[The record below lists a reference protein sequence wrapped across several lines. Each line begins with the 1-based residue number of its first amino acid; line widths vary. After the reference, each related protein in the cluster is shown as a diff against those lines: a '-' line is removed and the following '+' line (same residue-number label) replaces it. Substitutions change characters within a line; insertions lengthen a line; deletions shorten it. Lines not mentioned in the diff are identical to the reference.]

1 MAADGSGL
9 KRRRGTEEP
18 KNSSTYCSTDGA
30 ARVYNRSTSNQP
42 KSSIRQ
48 RADDCT
54 RVIRQTSALFLCP
67 EGGARLTD
75 GRGGGTARH
84 CPKDGS
90 AGLFRKTGRRDG
102 SPASRGMTRRSS
114 GDGGKIDQTLPEG

>member
-1 MAADGSGL
+1 MGGRS
-9 KRRRGTEEP
+9 P

-30 ARVYNRSTSNQP
+30 ARVYNMSTSNQP

-67 EGGARLTD
+67 EGGAILTERSGEERPD
-75 GRGGGTARH
+75 IAQDKVDRVVQEDGTA
-84 CPKDGS
+84 
-90 AGLFRKTGRRDG
+90 AQ
-102 SPASRGMTRRSS
+102 PA
-114 GDGGKIDQTLPEG
+114 EG

>member
-1 MAADGSGL
+1 MATGGGRARES
-9 KRRRGTEEP
+9 P

-67 EGGARLTD
+67 EGGAGLTGGGAAGSD
-75 GRGGGTARH
+75 QMLPQGQVNRIVQEDGAEGWQSSQPRDDQTPIGGRGQ
-84 CPKDGS
+84 D
-90 AGLFRKTGRRDG
+90 
-102 SPASRGMTRRSS
+102 
-114 GDGGKIDQTLPEG
+114 